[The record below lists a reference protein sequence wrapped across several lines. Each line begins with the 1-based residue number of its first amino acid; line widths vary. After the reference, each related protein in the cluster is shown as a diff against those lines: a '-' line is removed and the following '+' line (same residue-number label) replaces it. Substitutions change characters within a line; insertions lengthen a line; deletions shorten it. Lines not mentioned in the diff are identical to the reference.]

1 MTIEMMSGYRATMF
15 DGDESIDWLR
25 HGWRALRFY
34 ARKAKDAINSGDMMM
49 KAAMIER
56 ANRLLNVMSVILDTR
71 EGTTLGPS
79 MMKIYSGL
87 SGVLL
92 RANVTGSTEA
102 LDDFE
107 RAVETLANEM
117 LRLAEWQGGK

>member
-34 ARKAKDAINSGDMMM
+34 ARKAKEAINGGDLLM

-56 ANRLLNVMSVILDTR
+56 ANRLLNVMAVILDTS

-79 MMKIYSGL
+79 MMNIYAGL

-92 RANVTGSTEA
+92 RANVTGDTEA

-107 RAVETLANEM
+107 RAVETLAHEM
-117 LRLAEWQGGK
+117 LSLADRGGGK